1 MSSWR
6 SLVGIAMVAVPTLA
20 AACVEGAPRGEAITL
35 EKASES
41 SQRGEQASMQI
52 IGAGWFRSLTVEK
65 DGGTSDDTTV
75 TLELD
80 GAPMISTSFA
90 ILKNAWNQ
98 IGTASIVADVR
109 TVGDK
114 QVMTIWYS
122 PELMFRA
129 FASVRVDVNETGVAS
144 VRIRSIMN
152 KPGPHD
158 KHLTGT
164 AVALPTF
171 K

>member
-1 MSSWR
+1 MSRRQW
-6 SLVGIAMVAVPTLA
+6 LATIALLTVPALA
-20 AACVEGAPRGEAITL
+20 SACVEGAPRGEAVTL

-41 SQRGEQASMQI
+41 SRRGEQASMQI

-65 DGGTSDDTTV
+65 DGGTTDDTTV

-98 IGTASIVADVR
+98 LGTSSIVADVR
-109 TVGDK
+109 TVGGK

-129 FASVRVDVNETGVAS
+129 FASVRVDVNETGVGG

-158 KHLTGT
+158 VHLTGT
-164 AVALPTF
+164 AVALPAF

>member
-1 MSSWR
+1 MIVLR
-6 SLVGIAMVAVPTLA
+6 PILLA
-20 AACVEGAPRGEAITL
+20 LGLMLPLGAGACVEGAPRGEAVTVAKAADSTL
-35 EKASES
+35 PGDRASL
-41 SQRGEQASMQI
+41 QI
-52 IGAGWFRSLTVEK
+52 IGGGWFRSLTVEK

-80 GAPMISTSFA
+80 GEPMISTSFA

-98 IGTASIVADVR
+98 IGTNSLVAQVR
-109 TVGDK
+109 TEGTK
-114 QVMTIWYS
+114 EVMTIWYA

-129 FASVRVDVNETGVAS
+129 FANVRVEVNESGVGA

-158 KHLTGT
+158 THLTGS
-164 AVALPTF
+164 AVALPAF